1 MSLLLCKEK
10 EASAHIWAQPPMP
23 HVGSGP
29 AHSGMPLPSGLFSV
43 LGGQLVGT
51 AYSSSSHM
59 HPGSLI
65 CQSHQTSGNGKASR

>member
-10 EASAHIWAQPPMP
+10 EASAHIWAQPPIP

-29 AHSGMPLPSGLFSV
+29 AQFYDSVKTLSGLFSV

-51 AYSSSSHM
+51 AGSSSGHM
-59 HPGSLI
+59 L
-65 CQSHQTSGNGKASR
+65 TSSELVGMART